1 MKRVRGAMFLQSRC
15 TAYFDAEVVLSH
27 SIRGRVDL
35 SEPKLTSTYCDFDDT
50 YPSLISGRIPYKMT
64 CLVTCAGISLRLGA
78 LVITVAIPIALA
90 VAIAIAIGPAI
101 TITIA
106 ILISLAVTIA
116 ITVAIAIGLA
126 MSTLP
131 PWPTATVG

>member
-1 MKRVRGAMFLQSRC
+1 MAIEGDMKRVKFLQSRC
-15 TAYFDAEVVLSH
+15 KAYFDAEVIFSH

-50 YPSLISGRIPYKMT
+50 YRSLICDRPPYKIT
-64 CLVTCAGISLRLGA
+64 CLVTCAGESLLLVA

-90 VAIAIAIGPAI
+90 VAIAIAIASAI

-106 ILISLAVTIA
+106 ILIPLAVTIA

-126 MSTLP
+126 I
-131 PWPTATVG
+131 